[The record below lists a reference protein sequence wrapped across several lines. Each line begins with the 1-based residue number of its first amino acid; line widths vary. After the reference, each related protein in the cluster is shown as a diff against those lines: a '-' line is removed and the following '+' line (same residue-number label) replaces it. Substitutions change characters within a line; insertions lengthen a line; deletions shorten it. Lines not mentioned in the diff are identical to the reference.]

1 MLISSQI
8 LVDSLVL
15 GIDVIGAVSL
25 EDGANCVEQ
34 LLLFCGDADVCRKRK
49 VSVTRGGDSSVPTV
63 KGIERA
69 RAVIRT
75 KDGQLKPS
83 KMTHQAQAT
92 SSKPAASGKEGNHDG
107 FRWRRSLLVRRSRSD
122 LFSETALCTHTNIS
136 TIVYLPEV
144 RL

>member
-1 MLISSQI
+1 M
-8 LVDSLVL
+8 

-49 VSVTRGGDSSVPTV
+49 VSVTRGDSSVPTV

-83 KMTHQAQAT
+83 KMTHQAASRLQAARKGT
-92 SSKPAASGKEGNHDG
+92 MMVFDG
-107 FRWRRSLLVRRSRSD
+107 GGHYLYAVVGRIFSPKLLS
-122 LFSETALCTHTNIS
+122 ALIPT
-136 TIVYLPEV
+136 YLP
-144 RL
+144 